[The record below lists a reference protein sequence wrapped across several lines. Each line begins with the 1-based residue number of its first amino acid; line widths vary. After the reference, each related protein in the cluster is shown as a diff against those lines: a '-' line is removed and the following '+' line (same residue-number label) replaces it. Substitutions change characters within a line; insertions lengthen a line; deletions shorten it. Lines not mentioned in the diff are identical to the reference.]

1 MTPGLKETHDILD
14 ALDAVVVWW
23 DVSHKDGKVD
33 AHDLISGAPLLI
45 KVYGALKGLDKVPEE
60 LKSATGEECQALAQK
75 GVDLVISTLRA
86 VLGDKMP
93 L

>member
-1 MTPGLKETHDILD
+1 MTPGLKETHEIFD
-14 ALDAVVVWW
+14 ALDAVIVWW

-45 KVYGALKGLDKVPEE
+45 KMYSALKGMDKVPEE
-60 LKSATGEECQALAQK
+60 LKSATAEECQELAQK
-75 GVDLVISTLRA
+75 GVDLVITSLRA
-86 VLGDKMP
+86 LLGDKIP